1 LSHGSGSSSPITRRH
16 LRLNQSP
23 RFCTTPG
30 KSHRIAHP
38 HSTRLGSLG
47 SLDFLASWYPQISPA
62 SRTDCVGSV
71 CNLSN
76 LQAAGSARSMILDS
90 LRLLHA
96 LSLSAPATACHA
108 PSTEGACPRLTS
120 SQRLDSAW
128 GSLDYHRRCAR
139 CTQHAARTHAPT
151 RYGIRGSGRPSDQTS
166 PNTDH
171 VGVVANPVSRPARD
185 RGRPTPSPVVPRWKS
200 SALARGKGTGAF
212 TENRPIVAAQAH
224 RDSFKCRVINH
235 QPFSIV
241 SAPTSP
247 PASV

>member
-1 LSHGSGSSSPITRRH
+1 
-16 LRLNQSP
+16 
-23 RFCTTPG
+23 
-30 KSHRIAHP
+30 
-38 HSTRLGSLG
+38 
-47 SLDFLASWYPQISPA
+47 
-62 SRTDCVGSV
+62 
-71 CNLSN
+71 
-76 LQAAGSARSMILDS
+76 MILDG
-90 LRLLHA
+90 LRLFHA

-128 GSLDYHRRCAR
+128 GSFDHRRRCAR
-139 CTQHAARTHAPT
+139 CTQHPPTLTHAVWNPRVWSAFRSNLAKLRSRSCGGQSRVKT
-151 RYGIRGSGRPSDQTS
+151 RPRRWQAS
-166 PNTDH
+166 
-171 VGVVANPVSRPARD
+171 
-185 RGRPTPSPVVPRWKS
+185 PSPVVPRWKS

-212 TENRPIVAAQAH
+212 TENRPIVAAHAH